1 MKTSTTAALSLA
13 ALLCACTPRE
23 AAVRPAPAGTAPTP
37 SAPSAAPQTGQ
48 HARALDR
55 PVARRLSAR
64 YLLHLPRE
72 YGRDPA
78 RRWPLILYL
87 HGGSL
92 RGTDVDTVRVW
103 GVPRVA
109 ERDPDF
115 PFIVV
120 SPQAAP
126 GTLWTDTELLGA
138 LLDEVIATH
147 AVDTARVYL
156 TGHSMGGNGAWYLA
170 YMYPERFAAIVPMSG
185 PANPW
190 WAGRLRGMPVWV
202 FHGAKDAVV
211 PIRESEEMVRALREA
226 GNTGV
231 RYTALPDGDHGL
243 LDLYETHREIYD
255 WLLQH
260 RR

>member
-1 MKTSTTAALSLA
+1 MKTFALAALSLA

-23 AAVRPAPAGTAPTP
+23 AAVRPAPAGAAPT
-37 SAPSAAPQTGQ
+37 AASAAPQTGQ
-48 HARALDR
+48 HARTLDR

-78 RRWPLILYL
+78 RRWPVILYL

-126 GTLWTDTELLGA
+126 GTLWTDTELLDA
-138 LLDEVIATH
+138 LLGEVIATH

-170 YMYPERFAAIVPMSG
+170 YMHPERFAAVVPMSG

-231 RYTALPDGDHGL
+231 RYTALPDRDHGL